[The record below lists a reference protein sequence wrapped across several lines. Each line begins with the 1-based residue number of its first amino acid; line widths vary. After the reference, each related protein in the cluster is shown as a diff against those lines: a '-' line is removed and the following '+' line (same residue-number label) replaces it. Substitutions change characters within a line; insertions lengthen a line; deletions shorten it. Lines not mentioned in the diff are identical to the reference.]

1 MSDHAALLLTDVVD
15 STALSATIGDE
26 AMSALWA
33 AHDRASRELLLRWRG
48 KEMER
53 TDGLLALF
61 EDVADAVGY
70 AIGYHETLH
79 GLPIPLRARVGV
91 HWGPITVRPTAPQY
105 VERGAR
111 PADVDGLAKPVV
123 ARVMSLAMGGQT
135 LLTAVARAQLG
146 ESSHDVVSHG
156 HWHLKG
162 VDEPIELFQ
171 VGAPGTT
178 FQPPPDAEKVYRVMR
193 RGDLWVPLRDLRH
206 TMPAERNAFFGR
218 EAALQELAERF
229 FHDGARLVSV
239 LGTGGMGK
247 TRLAQRFGW
256 IWLGEFPG
264 GVWFC
269 DLSQATTLD
278 GLVQAVAHGMDL
290 ALGQDDPVE
299 AIGRALAGRGR
310 CLVILDNF
318 EQVVALAESTVGH
331 WLDRGAE
338 ARFLVTTREVLGIA
352 GEATLVL
359 GPMASA
365 EGCSLFAAR
374 AAAARLDF
382 DASAEDRSAIKPLV
396 QLLDGLPLAIELA
409 AARVAVM
416 PPRELL
422 SRMSERFRLLASGGA
437 RGGRQA
443 TLRGAFDWS
452 WNLLTAA
459 EKAAFAQISVFEG
472 GFDLATAEAVID
484 LSAVDGA
491 PWTVDVVQS
500 LVQKSL
506 VRQVSD
512 RRLGLLAAAQ
522 EYAADQLRTE
532 GRFAGSGPAA
542 MHAAQA
548 RHWRHFSEFDEE
560 RAIAG
565 GGADLDNLVIAC
577 RRAAADADPRAAEA
591 LVRAWAALKLRGP
604 LRSAVEL
611 AVTVR
616 HAVELGPAEL
626 AAVEWVRGSALYL
639 MGEVAQALQ
648 CLEAGLQPAREAGD
662 RRAEARLLL
671 ALSEPMSVAAKM
683 QDSLASLQ
691 RALALAREAGDRAL
705 QCRALNLLGAW
716 FDDQSMLDD
725 AKARYEAALQLSRE
739 LGDRRMEGGLLGN
752 LGGLHLTQG
761 RLEQA
766 RESFTQAL
774 ALAQRVG
781 DRRWEGN
788 ALSNLGFLDHEQG
801 RADDARE
808 RFQAALAIAREV
820 GHGQL
825 ESTVLCNL
833 GLMRESAGDVDAA
846 CRHYERA
853 VAIGQDLGDHRSE
866 AQILVYLGR
875 VYARQRRFDSARECL
890 ATADRLLEALADRST
905 LALLRCSQAELAQLE
920 GNAGGASDLLARAER
935 YAAETN
941 AQSDSEL
948 VRTISRLRALLR
960 GPPAPAQDGPGAA
973 PLSSG

>member
-1 MSDHAALLLTDVVD
+1 MSEHAALLLTDVVD
-15 STALSATIGDE
+15 STALAATLGDE

-33 AHDRASRELLLRWRG
+33 AHDRASRELLLHWRG
-48 KEMER
+48 QEMER

-61 EDVADAVGY
+61 EHVADAVGY
-70 AIGYHETLH
+70 AIAYHEALH
-79 GLPIPLRARVGV
+79 GLPVPLSARVGI
-91 HWGPITVRPTAPQY
+91 HCGAITIRPTAPQY

-135 LLTAVARAQLG
+135 LLTAAARARLG
-146 ESSHDVVSHG
+146 DTSHDVVSHG

-171 VGAPGTT
+171 VGAPGTA

-193 RGDLWVPLRDLRH
+193 RGDLWIPLRDLRH
-206 TMPAERNAFFGR
+206 TMPAERNGFFGR
-218 EAALQELAERF
+218 EPALQDLAQRF

-264 GVWFC
+264 GAWFC

-318 EQVVALAESTVGH
+318 EQVVAFAESTLGC
-331 WLDRGAE
+331 WLDRAAE

-359 GPMASA
+359 GPMPSE

-374 AAAARLDF
+374 AAAARVGF

-409 AARVAVM
+409 AARVTVM

-422 SRMSERFRLLASGGA
+422 SRMSERFRLLASSGA

-452 WNLLTAA
+452 WNLLSAA
-459 EKAAFAQISVFEG
+459 EKSAFAQVSVFEG
-472 GFDLATAEAVID
+472 GFDLTAAEAVID

-491 PWTVDVVQS
+491 PWVVDVVQS

-512 RRLGLLAAAQ
+512 RRFGLLAAAQ

-532 GRFAGSGPAA
+532 GRFAGSGPGA
-542 MHAAQA
+542 MHAARV
-548 RHWRHFSEFDEE
+548 RHWRHFSEVDEE
-560 RAIAG
+560 RAVAG
-565 GGADLDNLVIAC
+565 GGADIDNLVIAC
-577 RRAAADADPRAAEA
+577 RRAAADADPKAAEA

-611 AVTVR
+611 AATVR
-616 HAVELGPAEL
+616 QAVELGPADL
-626 AAVEWVRGSALYL
+626 ATVEWVRGSALYL

-648 CLEAGLQPAREAGD
+648 CLEAGLQLARQAGD

-671 ALSEPMSVAAKM
+671 ALSEPMSAAAKM
-683 QDSLASLQ
+683 QDSLDSLQ
-691 RALALAREAGDRAL
+691 RALALAHEVGDRAL
-705 QCRALNLLGAW
+705 QCKVLNLLGAW

-725 AKARYEAALQLSRE
+725 AKARYEAALQLSHE

-752 LGGLHLTQG
+752 LGGLHLVQG

-774 ALAQRVG
+774 ALAQQVG

-788 ALSNLGFLDHEQG
+788 ALCNLGFIDHEQG
-801 RADDARE
+801 RADDARA

-833 GLMRESAGDVDAA
+833 GLMLESAGDVDAA

-866 AQILVYLGR
+866 AQIRVYLGR
-875 VYARQRRFDSARECL
+875 VYARQGRFDDARDCL
-890 ATADRLLEALADRST
+890 ATADTLIEALADRGT
-905 LALLRCSQAELAQLE
+905 QALLRCSQAELAHLQDE
-920 GNAGGASDLLARAER
+920 AHEASGLLAQAER
-935 YAAETN
+935 YATDSDAE
-941 AQSDSEL
+941 ADSEL
-948 VRTISRLRALLR
+948 VRTIARLRSLL
-960 GPPAPAQDGPGAA
+960 PGPGARAQVGPNVA
-973 PLSSG
+973 PFSSD